1 MRADIYQG
9 HYNVKTVKVADQ
21 TIQDK
26 EDVIIKI
33 TSTVICGYNAFPL
46 GAFFFI
52 SGNIDPTKIIAHKL
66 SLEEANHAYRI
77 FNNS

>member
-9 HYNVKTVKVADQ
+9 HYNVKTVKVADP

-46 GAFFFI
+46 GAFFFR
-52 SGNIDPTKIIAHKL
+52 NINFERVKL
-66 SLEEANHAYRI
+66 LQDNIYLTYI
-77 FNNS
+77 